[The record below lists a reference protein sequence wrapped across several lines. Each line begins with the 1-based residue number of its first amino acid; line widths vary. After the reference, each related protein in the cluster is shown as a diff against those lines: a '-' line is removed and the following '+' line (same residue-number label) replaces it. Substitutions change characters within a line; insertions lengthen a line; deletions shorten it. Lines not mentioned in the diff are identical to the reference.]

1 MEKSYRIRANVGKD
15 QVLNVNLQRGVD
27 LYEVLSLKIKQEKL
41 YKLHSSGYGVIIGRV
56 LANDAFGIPNA
67 KVSVFIPITNQ
78 DKLRTDLKELYP
90 YKSVTS
96 YDRENRRFN
105 TLPNYK
111 KSKCHKPVG
120 TFPKKRM
127 VLDEDLVLEVYD
139 KYYKYTTVTN
149 KSGDYMIFGV
159 PTGEQIVHVDLDLSD
174 IGVLSQRPSDFIYK
188 GYSINLFDSASEFKT
203 STNLS
208 DLPQIISE
216 DVTVNVYPFWG
227 DKSENEIAITRKD
240 VRVQYKFEPTCVFL
254 GSVVADSS
262 DNSISHNCSPS
273 TKMGELGQLVSSEG
287 TIEMIR
293 KTIDDRIEEFNIK
306 GNQLIDENGVWCYQ
320 IPMNLDYVRTD
331 EYGNIVPTDNPR
343 IGIPTRARVRF
354 RISLNE
360 NGGDGLSSHKARYL
374 VPNNP
379 ELYAGEKIVEP
390 FVKTSCL
397 DSASKNN
404 NYYEFGTLTNDE
416 CFRDLLW
423 NKVYSVK
430 SFIPRIQ
437 KQLSDAGEKSEEYI
451 GIKGINKKTA
461 DGVNP
466 FPFNKLN
473 LNYSISAFQI
483 LRQLWDAD
491 NYFYGFWHFLN
502 GNQYDYSID
511 AAREKILEEND
522 AIGLDFYNDWVNG
535 CLYFPNWYWHVD
547 SDKSSFCDCDKN
559 LEEGLKLCV
568 LNNCSLVYKNDDL
581 MVDEA
586 NNNPKDVNYMMTK
599 NIYGSKKFDGG
610 IVKKVINKN
619 GASIY
624 YYSFGQKQYPGNKA
638 PTDPTEYSKYVR
650 LFSTDIILLGSLSD
664 CDIHGIPKVS
674 SKLPSTTAT
683 IPPIGSYKPQVTD
696 NPEIELSESD
706 LNVKESKGSVNGMN
720 WGEYWLDEDGNPRE
734 PIKDRF
740 ANIYWGKLS
749 SGLFFGFTKLK
760 FREIYSL
767 WHFILMTFFNKQ
779 TYIYPATDIKTCVN
793 AERICELGVSNDT
806 EYILEGKDIISTS
819 SPIQVDKAIYRSRM
833 DGLITRKEIQ
843 DIETR
848 SLFATLN
855 SRPLNVEIPSET
867 TGYKTYTLF
876 YLYPSNFDGRMEKIS
891 KEYTSDAT
899 TDARCKDYLD
909 FRFGTVGYASSATV
923 CANTSGGLYRCDEI
937 DIPKKERH
945 FYGDVVESTESSLAY
960 TSPLYEN
967 SFYFYFGLNP
977 AHTAISEF
985 TKNFMSECYVKE
997 LDPFT
1002 VNITQNASDICGEE
1016 NGTIKIEVDGVIVP
1030 YSIYVESKE
1039 KQETFSSIYDLEYLV
1054 DNLSNGDYSVT
1065 IADSV
1070 GQSITKKVT
1079 LKQENIKVNYTIVNQ
1094 LQIKYS
1100 EGQKSTICA
1109 NEQYA
1114 VIQIDSYTLN
1124 GTTYSVSNLG
1134 TANESNELT
1143 FTNEYFIIKFS
1154 VISSTDN
1161 DIRNY
1166 LCGYDGNKLYFGK
1179 PGNFSIRIAQ
1189 NNCPGNYSD
1198 STFSITDSGDMD
1210 LYINQMPLKF
1220 FVGLNEN
1227 KISDYAKWFHNSD
1240 NPMTPTSVRG
1250 WFGVHDPNTYDQ
1262 AFYGNSTTGNYKDIW
1277 ENENSV
1283 IGSNDTLL
1291 SKFKMLFNVASATY
1305 VGEGTTNKFSATSN
1319 GGKTLI
1325 RAAYPKYGEII
1336 PTDGVGGFSSYITC
1350 NKPETDPNGVNAS
1363 PNIVGSNYTFRDT
1376 ATQPSGDIKFNPKY
1390 SNATNCA
1397 GNYFAAF
1404 SNNANYIDS
1413 CTKSETGKKCIVIP
1427 FGANDLSSEGLCVDK
1442 NSSKAGMLSEVYTNP
1457 YRYFRTEFIDRRLDY
1472 DFAYVTPC
1480 STADNSS
1487 NDRIWANGRLSGI
1500 TYNGIEMAYN
1510 GNYVI
1515 TSNDSNTE
1523 YNYNESTKEISLKNN
1538 LAKRLYSSEL
1548 NYGGSKP
1555 LDLRE
1560 LYYCKKRTSISEN
1573 TFGNDGIKVHNH
1585 SGDDFSTDK
1594 GFDNFGV
1601 TGTNKDIT
1609 GYPTKRLLDIYNI
1622 PYGNGVYEWKSASC
1636 FYPSN
1641 ITDYKDLKAVKLND
1655 VSHSINFENSL
1666 STVINNI
1673 SYKISNA
1680 SSYEFSANE
1689 YNTKFTLRNPS
1700 VANHNSKIEKV
1711 KLIVD
1716 DENHSKL
1723 KQIKTGRTSS
1733 LESIFDSI
1741 TVGENYAG
1749 NPGTIEI
1756 YKNNLSNTKFIGI
1769 GLQYTLENSLTD
1781 NLLGRI
1787 RLFNLSNYYNAS
1799 KITFRTYDPG
1809 NGWIEKIEKE
1819 FEVDKDT
1826 IVISGSTEAGGEI
1839 EVSGETIE
1847 ISTEGGINASVESN
1861 PTGSNKIEKLNFFL
1875 ETDAFDFDE
1884 INSVNMEV
1892 TMGTL
1897 SNYTPSVE
1905 NYGYGVRVSVTLTN
1919 SSQSIN
1925 DQPATIKTYFVLRNG
1940 IKYVLPFIIN
1950 KDGVISNIS

>member
-1 MEKSYRIRANVGKD
+1 MEKSYRIKSNVGKD

-78 DKLRTDLKELYP
+78 DKLRADLKELYS
-90 YKSVTS
+90 YNSVTS

-127 VLDEDLVLEVYD
+127 VLDEDLALEVYD

-159 PTGEQIVHVDLDLSD
+159 PTGEQIIHVDLDLSD

-188 GYSINLFDSASEFKT
+188 GYSINLFESASEFKT
-203 STNLS
+203 STNLN

-227 DKSENEIAITRKD
+227 DKNENEIAITRKD

-254 GSVVADSS
+254 GSVVSDSS
-262 DNSISHNCSPS
+262 DNSVSHNCSPD

-360 NGGDGLSSHKARYL
+360 NGGDGLSSHKAKYL

-379 ELYAGEKIVEP
+379 DLYPESREP
-390 FVKTSCL
+390 FVETKCL
-397 DSASKNN
+397 DDTNKNK

-437 KQLSDAGEKSEEYI
+437 KQLGHAGEKSEEYT

-461 DGVNP
+461 NGVNP

-522 AIGLDFYNDWVNG
+522 AIGLDFYNDWING

-547 SDKSSFCDCDKN
+547 NDKTSFCDCDKDID
-559 LEEGLKLCV
+559 GDVKLGV
-568 LNNCSLVYKNDDL
+568 LNNCSLIYMNDDL
-581 MVDEA
+581 GLSEERND
-586 NNNPKDVNYMMTK
+586 PKGINYMMTK
-599 NIYGSKKFDGG
+599 YTYGSKKFNGG
-610 IVKKVINKN
+610 IIKKVINKN
-619 GASIY
+619 GAAIY
-624 YYSFGQKQYPGNKA
+624 YYSFGQKQYPGDKA
-638 PTDPTEYSKYVR
+638 PTDPDEYSKYVR

-664 CDIHGIPKVS
+664 YDIHGIPKIS
-674 SKLPSTTAT
+674 TKLPSTTAT
-683 IPPIGSYKPQVTD
+683 IPPIGSYKPQAVD
-696 NPEIELSESD
+696 YPDIELSESD
-706 LNVKESKGSVNGMN
+706 VDFKERKSSVNGMN

-734 PIKDRF
+734 PIKDRY

-749 SGLFFGFTKLK
+749 SGLLFGFTKLK
-760 FREIYSL
+760 FRDIYSL
-767 WHFILMTFFNKQ
+767 WHLILILFFNKE

-806 EYILEGKDIISTS
+806 EYVLEGKNTITTP
-819 SPIQVDKAIYRSRM
+819 SPIQPNKAIYRSRM

-855 SRPLNVEIPSET
+855 SRTLNVEMPSET

-876 YLYPSNFDGRMEKIS
+876 YIYPSNFDGRMERIARK
-891 KEYTSDAT
+891 YTDGAT
-899 TDARCKDYLD
+899 TDTRCKDYLD
-909 FRFGTVGYASSATV
+909 FRFGTIGHKSSTRV
-923 CANTSGGLYRCDEI
+923 CKTTNGGLYRCEEI
-937 DIPKKERH
+937 DIPEKSRH
-945 FYGDVVESTESSLAY
+945 FYGDVEELTDSPLWY
-960 TSPLYEN
+960 TSPIYEN

-985 TKNFMSECYVKE
+985 TKNFMTECYEKE

-1002 VNITQNASDICGEE
+1002 VNISQTASEICGEK

-1030 YSIYVESKE
+1030 YRIQVVDKN
-1039 KQETFSSIYDLEYLV
+1039 KQEILDTDYETYALNYLI
-1054 DNLSNGDYSVT
+1054 DELSNGDYTVT
-1065 IADSV
+1065 ITDSV

-1079 LKQENIKVNYTIVNQ
+1079 LRQENISINYTIVNQ
-1094 LQIKYS
+1094 LQIKYT
-1100 EGQKSTICA
+1100 EGQKDTICA

-1114 VIQIDSYTLN
+1114 VLQIDSYVLN
-1124 GTTYSVSNLG
+1124 GTAFSITSLG
-1134 TANESNELT
+1134 DATEGEKLI
-1143 FTNEYFIIKFS
+1143 FTNENYIISFR

-1166 LCGYDGNKLYFGK
+1166 LCKYEGNKLYFGR
-1179 PGNFSIRIAQ
+1179 PGNFIVEIAQ
-1189 NNCPGNYSD
+1189 NNCTENHSD
-1198 STFSITDSGDMD
+1198 NTFSITDSGEMD

-1227 KISDYAKWFHNSD
+1227 NLSQYNNWFHNSD
-1240 NPMTPTSVRG
+1240 SPMTPTSVRG
-1250 WFGVHDPNTYDQ
+1250 WFGVHDPKTYDQ

-1277 ENENSV
+1277 ETENSF

-1291 SKFKMLFNVASATY
+1291 SKFKMLFNVASAAY
-1305 VGEGTTNKFSATSN
+1305 VGEGTTNKFTATAS
-1319 GGKTLI
+1319 GSKALI
-1325 RAAYPKYGEII
+1325 RAAYPKYGDII
-1336 PTDGVGGFSSYITC
+1336 PTDGIGGFSSYVTC
-1350 NKPETDPNGVNAS
+1350 NKSETDPNGVNSS
-1363 PNIVGSNYTFRDT
+1363 PNIVGSNYTFKDT
-1376 ATQPSGDIKFNPKY
+1376 TNPNPVSNYAFNPKY

-1427 FGANDLSSEGLCVDK
+1427 YGANDLSGENLCVDK
-1442 NSSKAGMLSEVYTNP
+1442 NASKAGIINKVYTNP
-1457 YRYFRTEFIDRRLDY
+1457 RYFRTEFIDRRLDY

-1510 GNYVI
+1510 EAYEI
-1515 TSNDSNTE
+1515 TSNDADTE
-1523 YNYNESTKEISLKNN
+1523 YNYNETTKELSLKNN

-1560 LYYCKKRTSISEN
+1560 LYYYKKRTNISED

-1585 SGDDFSTDK
+1585 SGDSFGSE
-1594 GFDNFGV
+1594 FDNFGV
-1601 TGTNKDIT
+1601 TGANKDIV

-1622 PYGNGVYEWKSASC
+1622 PYGNGTYEWKSASC

-1641 ITDYKDLKAVKLND
+1641 ITDYKGLKATKLND

-1666 STVINNI
+1666 NTVINNI
-1673 SYKISNA
+1673 TYKISNA
-1680 SSYEFSANE
+1680 GSYEFSANE

-1700 VANHNSKIEKV
+1700 VASHSSKIEKV

-1716 DENHSKL
+1716 DDNHTKL
-1723 KQIKTGRTSS
+1723 KKIKTGTTGSI
-1733 LESIFDSI
+1733 ESIFDSI
-1741 TVGENYAG
+1741 TEGENYAG
-1749 NPGTIEI
+1749 TAGTIEI
-1756 YKNNLSNTKFIGI
+1756 YKNNLSNVKFLGI
-1769 GLQYTLENSLTD
+1769 GLQYTLENSASD
-1781 NLLGRI
+1781 NLLGKI

-1809 NGWIEKIEKE
+1809 NGWIEYIEKG
-1819 FEVDKDT
+1819 FEVDKDS
-1826 IVISGSTEAGGEI
+1826 INISGSSEGAGEI
-1839 EVSGETIE
+1839 EISGETIE
-1847 ISTEGGINASVESN
+1847 ISTEGGVNATVESN
-1861 PTGSNKIEKLNFFL
+1861 PSGATKVEKLNFFL

-1884 INSVNMEV
+1884 IDSVNMEV

-1905 NYGYGVRVSVTLTN
+1905 NYGYGVRISVTLNN
-1919 SSQSIN
+1919 SNQSIS
-1925 DQPATIKTYFVLRNG
+1925 DQPATIKAYFTLRNG
-1940 IKYVLPFIIN
+1940 IKYVLPFTIN
-1950 KDGVISNIS
+1950 KDGVIS